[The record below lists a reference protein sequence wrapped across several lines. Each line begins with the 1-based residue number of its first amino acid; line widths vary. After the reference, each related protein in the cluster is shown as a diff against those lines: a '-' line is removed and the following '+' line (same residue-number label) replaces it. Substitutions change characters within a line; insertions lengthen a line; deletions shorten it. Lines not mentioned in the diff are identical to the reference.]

1 MKHIFSR
8 SWISAL
14 MILLLL
20 TSVST
25 FAEDESIDFHQA
37 MQAEVERW
45 GDVYTWSF
53 EKKADFYNTYRYHGV
68 GTRRGVPC
76 DHVLQ
81 KDVIIDTATHY
92 LLSVVSV
99 SEEDLAAYIIDVDYW
114 IDAFPDEDRE
124 HEYYTVLFA
133 AQTAPHE
140 FRSAY
145 QLMISPYSGD
155 ILECLAM
162 DDHRE

>member
-1 MKHIFSR
+1 MQHILSR
-8 SWISAL
+8 SWISTL
-14 MILLLL
+14 MILILLA
-20 TSVST
+20 SVPA
-25 FAEDESIDFHQA
+25 FAEDEWPDLQQA
-37 MQAEVERW
+37 MQTEVERW

-81 KDVIIDTATHY
+81 KDVIIDTATYY

-99 SEEDLAAYIIDVDYW
+99 PEAELAAYIIDVDYW

-145 QLMISPYSGD
+145 QLMLSPYSGD
-155 ILECLAM
+155 ILDFIDM